1 MAQSILEKSF
11 IPIEYFYGGEL
22 MPDNSDTPDYYPAI
36 CRAQAL
42 EVNEIF
48 SPIYHPT
55 FDFPAL
61 DPVKGT
67 YDSGANQYE
76 HPFLRIVFRPVTYH
90 FSQTIEIVRP
100 VQLLGAGQYST
111 FGTVFKFPLNSGGI
125 IIHSIRGGLIT
136 TMLLRDDSG
145 NLILTADGQAIPGDT
160 TTIPSYISD
169 SLVNRQMLGNM
180 FEKPKSEG
188 GFGWTDNNFRNTHG
202 VNTIIEGINLK
213 GGHGATFD
221 IFPDMQIIA
230 EDPNGTDNYPEV
242 TFALFN
248 PYENHNRTSTLDGS
262 QPLTFDLKLFAD
274 MDLEG
279 YSSVSH
285 ATKAAHG
292 ITSFV
297 RVAIR
302 DCTIENFAGHGI
314 YVFGNNYGGVAT
326 TSEIKNTLVG
336 NCCGN
341 GLHLYGQDTSN
352 LSIVGFQAV
361 AVEGWGIVNS
371 VTNSNNT
378 ILTSVFHTCVKGTFL
393 CPLHLYT
400 NSFKVQE
407 VSFTPTPKSQTFTEP
422 CILLTI
428 MAINII
434 GCHAEGGNYINFPH
448 KQPSDLFRIFGPPTN
463 NLYEV
468 VPFVG
473 SQLML
478 EALQV
483 RIYSGEILNN
493 TSLVIGGSVGSLH
506 DQGVKLEGTPMVVW
520 PTSGNIRPS

>member
-11 IPIEYFYGGEL
+11 IPIEYFYGGEV
-22 MPDNSDTPDYYPAI
+22 MPDDSNAPDYYPAI

-42 EVNEIF
+42 EVTEVF
-48 SPIYHPT
+48 TPIYHPS

-67 YDSGANQYE
+67 YDSRANQFE

-90 FSQTIEIVRP
+90 FSHTIEIVRP

-111 FGTVFKFPLNSGGI
+111 FGTVFKFPLNTGGI
-125 IIHSIRGGLIT
+125 IIHSLRGGLIT
-136 TMLLRDDSG
+136 TMLLRDG
-145 NLILTADGQAIPGDT
+145 GENLILTSDGEAQVGAT
-160 TTIPSYISD
+160 TTIPSYLSA
-169 SLVNRQMLGNM
+169 SLVNRGMLGNM

-188 GFGWTDNNFRNTHG
+188 GFGWTENNFRNTHG
-202 VNTIIEGINLK
+202 ANTIIEGINLK

-230 EDPNGTDNYPEV
+230 EDPNGTNNYPEM
-242 TFALFN
+242 TLGLFN
-248 PYENHNRTSTLDGS
+248 PYENHNRTSTIDGS
-262 QPLTFDLKLFAD
+262 LPLTFDLKLFAE
-274 MDLEG
+274 MNLQG
-279 YSSVSH
+279 YSSMSH
-285 ATKAAHG
+285 AAKAAHG

-302 DCTIENFAGHGI
+302 DCMIENFAGHGI

-326 TSEIKNTLVG
+326 TSEIRNTMVG

-352 LSIVGFQAV
+352 LSISGFQAV
-361 AVEGWGIVNS
+361 AVEGWGFVNS

-393 CPLHLYT
+393 CPTHSYT
-400 NSFKVQE
+400 NSFKVQD
-407 VSFTPTPKSQTFTEP
+407 VSFTPTQKSKTFTEP
-422 CILLTI
+422 CNQLTI

-448 KQPSDLFRIFGPPTN
+448 KQPSNLFRSFGPPTN

-468 VPFVG
+468 VPFGG
-473 SQLML
+473 SPDIKR
-478 EALQV
+478 ALLD
-483 RIYSGEILNN
+483 RIYWGEILNPL
-493 TSLVIGGSVGSLH
+493 SLVIGDSVGSLSTP
-506 DQGVKLEGTPMVVW
+506 GVKLEGTPMVIW
-520 PTSGNIRPS
+520 PTDGNIRPS